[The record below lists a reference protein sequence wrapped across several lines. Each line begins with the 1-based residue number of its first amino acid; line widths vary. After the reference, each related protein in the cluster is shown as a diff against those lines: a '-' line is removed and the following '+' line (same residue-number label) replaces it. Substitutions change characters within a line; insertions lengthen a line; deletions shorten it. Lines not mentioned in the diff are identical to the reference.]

1 MKILNHFA
9 CNLNW
14 IQIEVNSTKIELDSN
29 SIQNKWVA
37 IVD

>member
-9 CNLNW
+9 CNLDW
-14 IQIEVNSTKIELDSN
+14 IQIEVNSTKIQVDSN
-29 SIQNKWVA
+29 SIQNIWGA